1 MCGIVGI
8 YLKTKK
14 YEKDLGKFLSGMLDG
29 MATRGPDSA
38 GFAIY
43 TKQNKNKF
51 KYSICLN
58 QLTDKEFK
66 KKISKFLKKITLKTF
81 SDHVILETEEKPEK
95 VLEILD
101 SKLKEVSLVGYG
113 KSINIFK
120 QTGNPKD
127 VVRKFKLS
135 SFSGTHAIGH
145 TRMATES
152 AITTQGSHPYSTSE
166 DECLVHNGSLSNHNN
181 IRRSMLD
188 GMATRGPDSA
198 GFAIYTK
205 QNKNKFKYSICLNQL
220 TDKEFKKKIS
230 KFLKKITLK
239 TFSDH
244 VILETEEKPKKVLEI
259 LDTKLKE
266 VSLVGY
272 GKSINIFK
280 QTGNPKDVV
289 RKFKLSSFS
298 GTHAIGHTRMATES
312 AITTQ
317 GSHPYSTSEDECLV
331 HNGSLSNHN
340 NIRRSLKKEGQKFN
354 SENDTEVAAGYISNQ
369 ISKGENLEETLKN
382 SLKDLD
388 GFYTFIAG
396 TKDGFALLR
405 DEIACKPAVV
415 AETKDYVAVA
425 SEFQCMAH
433 LPNVNTAKIFEPKP
447 GIVYHW

>member
-29 MATRGPDSA
+29 MAS
-38 GFAIY
+38 
-43 TKQNKNKF
+43 
-51 KYSICLN
+51 
-58 QLTDKEFK
+58 
-66 KKISKFLKKITLKTF
+66 
-81 SDHVILETEEKPEK
+81 
-95 VLEILD
+95 
-101 SKLKEVSLVGYG
+101 
-113 KSINIFK
+113 
-120 QTGNPKD
+120 
-127 VVRKFKLS
+127 
-135 SFSGTHAIGH
+135 
-145 TRMATES
+145 
-152 AITTQGSHPYSTSE
+152 
-166 DECLVHNGSLSNHNN
+166 
-181 IRRSMLD
+181 
-188 GMATRGPDSA
+188 RGPDSA

-354 SENDTEVAAGYISNQ
+354 SENDTEVAAGYISSQ
-369 ISKGENLEETLKN
+369 ISKGESLEKTLKN

>member
-81 SDHVILETEEKPEK
+81 SDHVILET
-95 VLEILD
+95 D
-101 SKLKEVSLVGYG
+101 
-113 KSINIFK
+113 
-120 QTGNPKD
+120 
-127 VVRKFKLS
+127 
-135 SFSGTHAIGH
+135 
-145 TRMATES
+145 
-152 AITTQGSHPYSTSE
+152 
-166 DECLVHNGSLSNHNN
+166 
-181 IRRSMLD
+181 
-188 GMATRGPDSA
+188 
-198 GFAIYTK
+198 
-205 QNKNKFKYSICLNQL
+205 
-220 TDKEFKKKIS
+220 
-230 KFLKKITLK
+230 
-239 TFSDH
+239 
-244 VILETEEKPKKVLEI
+244 EKPKKVLEI

-354 SENDTEVAAGYISNQ
+354 SENDTEVAAGYISSQ
-369 ISKGENLEETLKN
+369 ISKGENLEKTLKN

>member
-81 SDHVILETEEKPEK
+81 SDHVILETEEKPKK

-101 SKLKEVSLVGYG
+101 S
-113 KSINIFK
+113 
-120 QTGNPKD
+120 
-127 VVRKFKLS
+127 
-135 SFSGTHAIGH
+135 
-145 TRMATES
+145 
-152 AITTQGSHPYSTSE
+152 
-166 DECLVHNGSLSNHNN
+166 
-181 IRRSMLD
+181 
-188 GMATRGPDSA
+188 
-198 GFAIYTK
+198 
-205 QNKNKFKYSICLNQL
+205 
-220 TDKEFKKKIS
+220 
-230 KFLKKITLK
+230 
-239 TFSDH
+239 
-244 VILETEEKPKKVLEI
+244 
-259 LDTKLKE
+259 KLKE

-354 SENDTEVAAGYISNQ
+354 SENDTEVAAGYISSQ
-369 ISKGENLEETLKN
+369 ISKGESLEKTLKN